1 MYRVLFAED
10 ELLVRVGLQNA
21 IPWEKYSMEL
31 TAQADNGIEA
41 YELFK
46 KIRPDVVITD
56 IRMEGMDGCELIRKI
71 REIDKEC
78 AIIVISCLDDFEI
91 LRKLITM
98 NINGYIL
105 KATISVD
112 EVSKILEDTKE
123 YLVRSGRKC
132 GRTEKKENFLEERLK
147 KYLLGQGTEPLW
159 PGKERM
165 KILLHFTLRKEDEG
179 KINDL
184 ALKFIY
190 DLLKRQLSEGV
201 ILQWENMQFYVF
213 LPEGVMD
220 MEKRIIRINDSIES
234 FLGVQFNFSKDM
246 KQKNENIKEWFE
258 RHVQHSDCKE
268 QHIDYWDPLIQKAIS
283 FMQEHHGEALSLSEV
298 ATVAGVVPT
307 YFSYLFKKET
317 GKNYIEYLNMIRLEE
332 VLKELR
338 VNDGKISLIAEKH
351 GFSNQ
356 EYFSRYFK
364 KIMGISPSKWRQKNR

>member
-41 YELFK
+41 YELFQ

-56 IRMEGMDGCELIRKI
+56 IRMEGMDGCELIQKI

-78 AIIVISCLDDFEI
+78 AIVVISCLDDFEI

-123 YLVRSGRKC
+123 YLVRSGRKSE
-132 GRTEKKENFLEERLK
+132 RKEKKENFLEERLK

-159 PGKERM
+159 PGKEKM
-165 KILLHFTLRKEDEG
+165 KILLNFVLRKEDEG

-213 LPEGVMD
+213 LPEGVVD
-220 MEKRIIRINDSIES
+220 LEKRIRRINDSIES

-258 RHVQHSDCKE
+258 RHMQHSASKE
-268 QHIDYWDPLIQKAIS
+268 QQIDYWDPLIQKSIS
-283 FMQEHHGEALSLSEV
+283 FMHEHHGEALSLSEV

-351 GFSNQ
+351 GFKNQ

-364 KIMGISPSKWRQKNR
+364 RIMGISPAKWRQKNR